1 MRSIALVAALALPLF
16 SCAPSPGPNGALPS
30 GRITR
35 AELAERPTMSAL
47 EALKVLGQWTR
58 DQILR
63 SELWID
69 GLRVDSTGAL
79 LALQNIPASDV
90 VEITRDRRT

>member
-1 MRSIALVAALALPLF
+1 
-16 SCAPSPGPNGALPS
+16 
-30 GRITR
+30 
-35 AELAERPTMSAL
+35 MSAL